1 MIQCEASVMGVSIR
15 GRWSVARPRHYVSA
29 IITCHLSL
37 QTLQHSAEQMVTPNI
52 SVMWCLVCSKKPR
65 IF

>member
-1 MIQCEASVMGVSIR
+1 MIQCEAQCNGCQHQ
-15 GRWSVARPRHYVSA
+15 WSVARPRHYVSA
-29 IITCHLSL
+29 ILTCHLSL

-52 SVMWCLVCSKKPR
+52 SVMCCAEKKPR